1 MRPYRARLSDSVR
14 QDIVDILQYTY
25 ERFGQTQHDAYRNLI
40 EDALD
45 AIEEEP
51 RQAPS
56 KQRHGLNEDT
66 WIRPIRQPG
75 KHARHILVY
84 RIAANG
90 LIEVG
95 RLLHDAS
102 DIEGHLPEDYLR

>member
-1 MRPYRARLSDSVR
+1 MRPFKARLSGPAQ
-14 QDIVDILQYTY
+14 QDIVDVLRYTLDQFG
-25 ERFGQTQHDAYRNLI
+25 ERQQDTYRDLI
-40 EDALD
+40 EEAIA

-56 KQRHGLNEDT
+56 KQRDGLSEDA
-66 WIRPIRQPG
+66 WVRPIRQPG

-84 RIAANG
+84 RITANG

-102 DIEGHLPEDYLR
+102 DIERHLPEDYLR